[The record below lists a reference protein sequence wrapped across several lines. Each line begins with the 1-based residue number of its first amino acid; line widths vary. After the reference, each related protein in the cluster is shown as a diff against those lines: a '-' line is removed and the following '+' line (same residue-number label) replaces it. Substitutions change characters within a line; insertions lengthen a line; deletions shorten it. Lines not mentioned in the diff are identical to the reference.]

1 MLESHLRDK
10 HRSTLAEY
18 ARGNAERILRQMEST
33 DNGADAASKPDAVK
47 SARGSSKKPEAEWFD
62 QCMYEC
68 KECGH
73 QGRLFSFCREFLV
86 TEVIFHI

>member
-18 ARGNAERILRQMEST
+18 ARGNAEGILNQMEST
-33 DNGADAASKPDAVK
+33 DNAMPDTAAIK
-47 SARGSSKKPEAEWFD
+47 SVCGSSTKKPVYEWFD

-73 QGRLFSFCREFLV
+73 QGRCSVLFMSFW
-86 TEVIFHI
+86 